1 MGKLSGKVAV
11 VTGASKG
18 IGAGIATA
26 LGAAGAAVI
35 VNYAS
40 DAAGAERVVA
50 EIVRGDGRAIA
61 VQADVSSAS
70 DVQRLFS
77 EAAREF
83 GAPDIVVNNAGVFRF
98 DLLEAVSA
106 DEFHREFDTNVL
118 GPLLVTQEA
127 LEHFGD
133 AGGSVINVSS
143 VVSTNA
149 GPGMAVYAS
158 TKAALDSITR
168 VLARELGPRKIRVN
182 SISPG
187 LTETEGAR
195 GLGVV
200 GSDFARQ
207 KIAETPLGRM
217 AQPDDIAPV
226 AVFLASDDAHWISGE
241 SIRATG
247 GARGV

>member
-18 IGAGIATA
+18 IGAGIAAA

-61 VQADVSSAS
+61 VQGDVSNAG
-70 DVQRLFS
+70 DVQRLFR
-77 EAAREF
+77 EAKREF

-98 DLLEAVSA
+98 DPIESVNA
-106 DEFHREFDTNVL
+106 DEFHRQFDINVL

-127 LEHFGD
+127 VQHFGD

-143 VVSTNA
+143 VVSTNS
-149 GPGMAVYAS
+149 GPGTAVYAS
-158 TKAALDSITR
+158 TKAALDSLTR

-182 SISPG
+182 AISPG

-195 GLGVV
+195 GLGVI

-217 AQPDDIAPV
+217 GQPDDIAPV
-226 AVFLASDDAHWISGE
+226 AVFLASDDAHWVTGE
-241 SIRATG
+241 CLRVAG
-247 GARGV
+247 GLS

>member
-1 MGKLSGKVAV
+1 MGKLNGKVAV

-18 IGAGIATA
+18 IGAGIALA

-61 VQADVSSAS
+61 VQADVSNAT

-77 EAAREF
+77 EAEREF

-98 DLLEAVSA
+98 DLLESVSA
-106 DEFHREFDTNVL
+106 NEFHREFDTNVL

-127 LEHFGD
+127 VKHFGD
-133 AGGSVINVSS
+133 QGGSVINVSS

-182 SISPG
+182 AISPG

-195 GLGVV
+195 SLGVV
-200 GSDFARQ
+200 GSEFAQQ
-207 KIAETPLGRM
+207 KIAETPLRRM

-226 AVFLASDDAHWISGE
+226 AVFLASDDAHWVTGECLRVSGGL
-241 SIRATG
+241 S
-247 GARGV
+247 

>member
-1 MGKLSGKVAV
+1 MGKLSSKVAV

-18 IGAGIATA
+18 IEAGIAAA

-40 DAAGAERVVA
+40 DAAGAERVVE

-61 VQADVSSAS
+61 VQADVSSAA
-70 DVQRLFS
+70 DVSRLFAQA
-77 EAAREF
+77 EREF
-83 GAPDIVVNNAGVFRF
+83 GVPDIVVNNAGVFRF
-98 DLLEAVSA
+98 DLLEAVTAS
-106 DEFHREFDTNVL
+106 EFHREFDTNVL

-127 LEHFGD
+127 VKHFGPQ
-133 AGGSVINVSS
+133 GGSVINVSS
-143 VVSTNA
+143 VVSTNP

-158 TKAALDSITR
+158 TKAALDSLTR
-168 VLARELGPRKIRVN
+168 TLARELGPRKIRVN
-182 SISPG
+182 ALSPG

-195 GLGVV
+195 GLGVI

-226 AVFLASDDAHWISGE
+226 AVFLASDDAHWVTGE
-241 SIRATG
+241 CLRVAG
-247 GARGV
+247 GLS

>member
-1 MGKLSGKVAV
+1 MSKLSGKVAV

-50 EIVRGDGRAIA
+50 EIVRKDGRAIA
-61 VQADVSSAS
+61 VQGDVSSAA
-70 DVQRLFS
+70 DVQRIFA
-77 EAAREF
+77 ETKREF

-98 DLLEAVSA
+98 DTLDSVTAQ
-106 DEFHREFDTNVL
+106 EFHREFDTNVL

-127 LEHFGD
+127 AKHFG
-133 AGGSVINVSS
+133 AEGGSVINVSS
-143 VVSTNA
+143 VVGTNP

-158 TKAALDSITR
+158 TKAALDSLTR
-168 VLARELGPRKIRVN
+168 VLALELGPRKIRVN

-200 GSDFARQ
+200 GSDFALQ

-217 AQPDDIAPV
+217 AQPEDIAPV
-226 AVFLASDDAHWISGE
+226 AVFLASDESHWVTGE
-241 SIRATG
+241 CLRVAG
-247 GARGV
+247 GLR

>member
-50 EIVRGDGRAIA
+50 EIVRQDGRAIA
-61 VQADVSSAS
+61 VQADVASAA
-70 DVQRLFS
+70 DIQRLF
-77 EAAREF
+77 AAAEREF
-83 GAPDIVVNNAGVFRF
+83 GAPSIVVNNAGVFRF
-98 DLLEAVSA
+98 DPLEAILPG
-106 DEFHREFDTNVL
+106 EFHRQFDINVL

-127 LEHFGD
+127 VKHFD
-133 AGGSVINVSS
+133 ERGGSVINVSS
-143 VVSTNA
+143 VVSTNSS
-149 GPGMAVYAS
+149 PGSAVYAA
-158 TKAALDSITR
+158 TKAALDSLTR
-168 VLARELGPRKIRVN
+168 VLARELGPRNIRVN
-182 SISPG
+182 AINPG

-207 KIAETPLGRM
+207 KIAETPLGRI

-226 AVFLASDDAHWISGE
+226 AVFLASDDAHWVTGE
-241 SIRATG
+241 CLRVAG
-247 GARGV
+247 GLT

>member
-18 IGAGIATA
+18 IGAGIAAA

-40 DAAGAERVVA
+40 DAAGAQRVVQ

-61 VQADVSSAS
+61 VQADVSSAA
-70 DVQRLFS
+70 DVSRLFA
-77 EAAREF
+77 EAKREF

-98 DLLEAVSA
+98 DLLEAVTA
-106 DEFHREFDTNVL
+106 GEFHREFDTNVL

-127 LEHFGD
+127 AKHFGPQ
-133 AGGSVINVSS
+133 GGSVINVSS
-143 VVSTNA
+143 VVSTNS

-158 TKAALDSITR
+158 TKAAVDSLTR
-168 VLARELGPRKIRVN
+168 TLARELGARKIRVN
-182 SISPG
+182 AISPG

-200 GSDFARQ
+200 GSDFARE
-207 KIAETPLGRM
+207 KIADTPLGRM

-226 AVFLASDDAHWISGE
+226 AVFLASDDAHWVTGE
-241 SIRATG
+241 CLRVAG
-247 GARGV
+247 GLS

>member
-18 IGAGIATA
+18 IGAGIAAA
-26 LGAAGAAVI
+26 LVAAGAAVI

-40 DAAGAERVVA
+40 DAAGAERVVE

-61 VQADVSSAS
+61 VQADVSSAA
-70 DVQRLFS
+70 DVSRLFAQA
-77 EAAREF
+77 EREF
-83 GAPDIVVNNAGVFRF
+83 GVPDIVVNNAGVFRF
-98 DLLEAVSA
+98 DLLEAVTA
-106 DEFHREFDTNVL
+106 GEFHREFDTNVL

-127 LEHFGD
+127 VKHFGPQ
-133 AGGSVINVSS
+133 GGSVINVSS
-143 VVSTNA
+143 VVSTNP

-158 TKAALDSITR
+158 TKAALDSLTR
-168 VLARELGPRKIRVN
+168 TLARELGPRKIRVN
-182 SISPG
+182 ALSPG

-195 GLGVV
+195 GLGVI

-226 AVFLASDDAHWISGE
+226 AVFLASDDSHWVTGE
-241 SIRATG
+241 CLRVAG
-247 GARGV
+247 GLS

>member
-1 MGKLSGKVAV
+1 
-11 VTGASKG
+11 
-18 IGAGIATA
+18 
-26 LGAAGAAVI
+26 

-40 DAAGAERVVA
+40 DAAGAARVVA

-61 VQADVSSAS
+61 VQADVSRAAE
-70 DVQRLFS
+70 VQRLFA
-77 EAAREF
+77 EAEREF

-106 DEFHREFDTNVL
+106 GEFHREFDTNVL

-127 LEHFGD
+127 AKHFGD
-133 AGGSVINVSS
+133 GGGSVINVSS

-195 GLGVV
+195 ALGVM
-200 GSDFARQ
+200 GSDFAQQ

-226 AVFLASDDAHWISGE
+226 AVFLASDDAHWVTGECLRVSGGL
-241 SIRATG
+241 S
-247 GARGV
+247 

>member
-70 DVQRLFS
+70 DVQRLFG
-77 EAAREF
+77 EAERQF
-83 GAPDIVVNNAGVFRF
+83 GAPSIVVNNAGVFHF

-106 DEFHREFDTNVL
+106 DEFHREFDINVL

-127 LEHFGD
+127 VKHFGD
-133 AGGSVINVSS
+133 GGGSVINVSS

-158 TKAALDSITR
+158 TKAALDSVTR

-195 GLGVV
+195 GLGVI

-226 AVFLASDDAHWISGE
+226 AVFLASDDAHWVTGE
-241 SIRATG
+241 SLRVSG
-247 GARGV
+247 GLS

>member
-18 IGAGIATA
+18 IGAGIAAA
-26 LGAAGAAVI
+26 LVAAGAAVI

-40 DAAGAERVVA
+40 DAAGAERVVE

-61 VQADVSSAS
+61 VQADVSSAA
-70 DVQRLFS
+70 DVSRLFAQA
-77 EAAREF
+77 EREF
-83 GAPDIVVNNAGVFRF
+83 GVPDIVVNNAGVFRF
-98 DLLEAVSA
+98 DLLEAVTAS
-106 DEFHREFDTNVL
+106 EFHREFDTNVL

-127 LEHFGD
+127 VKHFGPQ
-133 AGGSVINVSS
+133 GGSVINVSS
-143 VVSTNA
+143 VVSTNP

-158 TKAALDSITR
+158 TKAALDSLTR
-168 VLARELGPRKIRVN
+168 TLARELGPRKIRVN
-182 SISPG
+182 ALSPG

-195 GLGVV
+195 GLGVI

-226 AVFLASDDAHWISGE
+226 AVFLACDDAHWVTGE
-241 SIRATG
+241 CLRVAG
-247 GARGV
+247 GLS

>member
-18 IGAGIATA
+18 IGAGIAAA

-40 DAAGAERVVA
+40 DAAGAERVV
-50 EIVRGDGRAIA
+50 EKIVRGDGRAIA
-61 VQADVSSAS
+61 VQADVSSAA
-70 DVQRLFS
+70 DVSRLFAQA
-77 EAAREF
+77 EREF
-83 GAPDIVVNNAGVFRF
+83 GVPDIVVNNAGVFRF
-98 DLLEAVSA
+98 DLLEAVTAS
-106 DEFHREFDTNVL
+106 EFHREFDTNVL

-127 LEHFGD
+127 VKHFGPQ
-133 AGGSVINVSS
+133 GGSVINVSS
-143 VVSTNA
+143 VVSTNP

-158 TKAALDSITR
+158 TKAALDSLTR
-168 VLARELGPRKIRVN
+168 TLARELGPRKIRVN
-182 SISPG
+182 ALSPG

-195 GLGVV
+195 GLGVI

-226 AVFLASDDAHWISGE
+226 AVFLASDDAHWVTGE
-241 SIRATG
+241 CLRVAG
-247 GARGV
+247 GLS

>member
-18 IGAGIATA
+18 IGAGIAAA

-40 DAAGAERVVA
+40 DAAGAERVVE

-61 VQADVSSAS
+61 VQADVSSAA
-70 DVQRLFS
+70 DVSRLFAQA
-77 EAAREF
+77 EREF
-83 GAPDIVVNNAGVFRF
+83 GVPDIVVNNAGVFSF
-98 DLLEAVSA
+98 DLLEAVTAS
-106 DEFHREFDTNVL
+106 EFHREFDTNVL

-127 LEHFGD
+127 VKHFGPQ
-133 AGGSVINVSS
+133 GGSVINVSS
-143 VVSTNA
+143 VVSTNP

-158 TKAALDSITR
+158 TKAALDSLTR
-168 VLARELGPRKIRVN
+168 TLARELGPRKIRVN
-182 SISPG
+182 ALSPG

-195 GLGVV
+195 GLGVI

-226 AVFLASDDAHWISGE
+226 AVFLASDDAHWVTGE
-241 SIRATG
+241 CLRVAG
-247 GARGV
+247 GLS

>member
-18 IGAGIATA
+18 IGAGIAAA

-40 DAAGAERVVA
+40 DAAGAERVVE

-61 VQADVSSAS
+61 VQADVSSAA
-70 DVQRLFS
+70 DVSRLFAQA
-77 EAAREF
+77 EREF
-83 GAPDIVVNNAGVFRF
+83 GVPDIVVNNAGVFRF
-98 DLLEAVSA
+98 DLLEAVTAS
-106 DEFHREFDTNVL
+106 EFHREFDTNVL

-127 LEHFGD
+127 VKHFGPQ
-133 AGGSVINVSS
+133 GGSVINVSS
-143 VVSTNA
+143 VVSTNP

-158 TKAALDSITR
+158 TKAALDSLTR
-168 VLARELGPRKIRVN
+168 TLARELGPRKIRVN
-182 SISPG
+182 ALSPG

-195 GLGVV
+195 GLGVI

-226 AVFLASDDAHWISGE
+226 AVFLASDDAHWVTGE
-241 SIRATG
+241 CLRVAG
-247 GARGV
+247 GLS